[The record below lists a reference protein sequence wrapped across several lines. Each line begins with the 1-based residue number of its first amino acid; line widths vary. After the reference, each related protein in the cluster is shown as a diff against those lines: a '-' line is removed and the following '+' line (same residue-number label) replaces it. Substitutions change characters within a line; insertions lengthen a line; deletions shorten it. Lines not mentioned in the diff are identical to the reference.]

1 MRQKTNA
8 PASAETRQW
17 VAARATEIAQH
28 NYKGFPTFV
37 KQNSIVVES
46 WRVNSPPLGTGFF
59 IGEEAFLRRG
69 PLVFVLLAGG
79 GKRTQDA
86 DIERAAAIARE

>member
-59 IGEEAFLRRG
+59 IGEEAFFAAW
-69 PLVFVLLAGG
+69 PAGVRALG
-79 GKRTQDA
+79 GWRQA
-86 DIERAAAIARE
+86 HARC